1 MKFLGRGD
9 KKNMGIFL
17 VCKRIYWLNSS
28 TSESFSLVKSVVLTG
43 NRVLCKRQNVIYAIV
58 KSVN

>member
-17 VCKRIYWLNSS
+17 VCKRIYWLNLS

-43 NRVLCKRQNVIYAIV
+43 NRVLYK
-58 KSVN
+58 